1 MWSECSK
8 LRSLVF
14 LVEMVYGVLD
24 PFLLGVCTYLLAQ
37 DGLETA
43 EERERV
49 RLDGVPLKSQ
59 PTNVAHLPQS
69 CHGNSRRKAGGRRES
84 MAG

>member
-1 MWSECSK
+1 M
-8 LRSLVF
+8 VF

-24 PFLLGVCTYLLAQ
+24 PFQVGVCTKLFAQ

-43 EERERV
+43 EEREGI

-59 PTNVAHLPQS
+59 PTNVAHLPRS
-69 CHGNSRRKAGGRRES
+69 CHGNSRRKAGGRREP
-84 MAG
+84 MAS